1 MSKPKYKVTGFAK
14 FFVFMLFL
22 IPVSYVVANYMQGKD
37 PISEAKKIK
46 EKGISMLKNRNFSST
61 TQDIDYAKV
70 IVDKD
75 AEIQSLKEQLF
86 ICEQS
91 KKQ

>member
-22 IPVSYVVANYMQGKD
+22 IPVSYVVANYIQGKD
-37 PISEAKKIK
+37 PITEVKKIK
-46 EKGISMLKNRNFSST
+46 EKGISILKNRNFTST
-61 TQDIDYAKV
+61 SKNIDYAKV

-75 AEIQSLKEQLF
+75 AEIQALKEQLF

-91 KKQ
+91 KK

>member
-22 IPVSYVVANYMQGKD
+22 IPVSFLAANYIQGKD
-37 PISEAKKIK
+37 PLVEVKKIK
-46 EKGISMLKNRNFSST
+46 EKGISILKNRDFVSSH
-61 TQDIDYAKV
+61 QDIDYAKV
-70 IVDKD
+70 IIDKD
-75 AEIQSLKEQLF
+75 AEIQALKEQLF

-91 KKQ
+91 NK